1 MTTLIMNRRSFLR
14 VSAITGGGMLIAT
27 CVEPIAAATGVLPGE
42 GALPAAAGSQVNAF
56 IRIAPDGIVTI
67 IAKNPEIGQGV
78 KTSMPMLIAD
88 ELDVDWKSVRLEQAD
103 LDETQYGRQN
113 AGGSTATAINWDPL
127 RRAGAAGRQMLV
139 AAAAQTWNVPAA
151 ECTTSAGTVLHKA
164 TNRSLGYGELATKA
178 AALPAPDLKTV
189 TLKDPKAFTII
200 GTRTR
205 SAYVPEVVTGKP
217 LYTIDFTLPGMLT
230 AVYQK
235 CPVFGGKV
243 AAANLDAVKSL
254 PGVKHAFVIDGQTAD
269 IHGLMPGVAIV
280 AEHFWAAHSA
290 RQKLQVTWDEG
301 PVAQQSTAGY
311 AGRAAEVSAQ
321 PPAVSLYKEG
331 DADVA
336 LRASGVKV
344 VEAAYSY
351 PFLAHVPLEPL
362 SCVAKWSEGKL
373 EMWSPSQT
381 PSAGRALVAKSL
393 GLAETDITVHM
404 LQTGGSF
411 GRRLTNDYMVEAAAI
426 AKQVPG
432 TPVKVQW
439 SREDDT
445 QHDHYRPAGWHFL
458 KAAVDGSG
466 TLVAWKNHYVTLGDG
481 EKFAQAANMRGTEF
495 PGGFVPAMDVGAT
508 LMPSGIPTSWMRAPG
523 TNATAFVMQSFLDEL
538 AHAAGKDPVAFR
550 LALLNTPRQPIQ
562 QDDGFDASR
571 MKGVLELVA
580 QKSGWGK
587 RTLPKGTAM
596 GVAFQFSHRGYFA
609 EVAEV
614 AVDAEKRVRVNK
626 VWVAGDIGSHI
637 VNPSGAENQVQG
649 SVIEGLSHLMSYEVT
664 FDKGR
669 AVQKNLPEF
678 PPVRMRQA
686 PPAIEVHFLKSN
698 NPPTGLGE
706 PALPPILPAVTN
718 AIFAATGTRVRSLPL
733 SKNGFKWA

>member
-14 VSAITGGGMLIAT
+14 VSALAGGGMLIAT
-27 CVEPIAAATGVLPGE
+27 QLEPIVEAAGL
-42 GALPAAAGSQVNAF
+42 GALPADAASQPLLNAF

-67 IAKNPEIGQGV
+67 VAKNPEIGQGV
-78 KTSMPMLIAD
+78 KTSMPMLVAE
-88 ELDVDWKSVRLEQAD
+88 ELDVEWKNVRLEQAD
-103 LDETQYGRQN
+103 LDETKYGRQN

-139 AAAAQTWNVPAA
+139 AAAAQQWGVAA
-151 ECTTSAGTVLHKA
+151 ADCTTSAGKVLHKA
-164 TNRSLGYGELATKA
+164 SGRSIGYGELASAA

-189 TLKDPKAFTII
+189 TLKDPKDYTII
-200 GTRTR
+200 GARTR
-205 SAYVPEVVTGKP
+205 SAYAADVVAGKP
-217 LYTIDFTLPGMLT
+217 LYTIDFTLPGLLT

-243 AAANLDAVKSL
+243 ASANLDAVKAL
-254 PGVKHAFVIDGQTAD
+254 PGVKHAFVVEGQTTD
-269 IHGLMPGVAIV
+269 VHGLMPGVAIV
-280 AEHFWAAHSA
+280 AEHFWAAQSA

-301 PVAQQSTAGY
+301 PVAGQSSAGY
-311 AGRAAEVSAQ
+311 AARASELSSQAA
-321 PPAVSLYKEG
+321 AVPLYKEG
-331 DADVA
+331 DADA
-336 LRASGVKV
+336 AMTAPGTKV

-351 PFLAHVPLEPL
+351 PFLAHVPLEPV
-362 SCVAKWSEGKL
+362 SCVAKWSDGKL

-381 PSAGRALVAKSL
+381 PSGGRALVAKSL
-393 GLAETDITVHM
+393 GIAETDITVHM

-458 KAAVDGSG
+458 KGAVDPSG
-466 TLVAWKNHYVTLGDG
+466 NLVAWKNHYVTFGEGD
-481 EKFAQAANMRGTEF
+481 KFAQAANMRGTEF
-495 PGGFVPAMDVGAT
+495 PGGFVTAMDVGAT
-508 LMPSGIPTSWMRAPG
+508 LMSTGIPTSWMRAPG

-538 AHAAGKDPVAFR
+538 AHAAGQDPVAFR
-550 LALLNTPRQPIQ
+550 LALLNTPRKPIS
-562 QDDGFDASR
+562 QDDGFDAKR
-571 MKGVLELVA
+571 MKAVLELVA
-580 QKSGWGK
+580 EKSGWGK

-614 AVDAEKRVRVNK
+614 SVDADNRVKVNK
-626 VWVAGDIGSHI
+626 VWAAGDVGSHI

-649 SVIEGLSHLMSYEVT
+649 SVIDGLSHLMSYEITV
-664 FDKGR
+664 DKGR
-669 AVQKNLPEF
+669 VAQKNVPEF

-686 PPAIEVHFLKSN
+686 PPAIEVHFVKSDN
-698 NPPTGLGE
+698 APTGLGE
-706 PALPPILPAVTN
+706 PALPPILPAVAN
-718 AIFAATGTRVRSLPL
+718 AIFAATGTRVRTLPL
-733 SKNGFKWA
+733 SKSGFKWA

>member
-1 MTTLIMNRRSFLR
+1 MTTLFMDRRSFLR
-14 VSAITGGGMLIAT
+14 VSALAGGGMLIAT
-27 CVEPIAAATGVLPGE
+27 QVEPILE
-42 GALPAAAGSQVNAF
+42 AAGLGAVDTTTAPVLNAF

-67 IAKNPEIGQGV
+67 VAKNPEIGQGV
-78 KTSMPMLIAD
+78 KTSMPMLVAE
-88 ELDVDWKSVRLEQAD
+88 ELDVAWKDVRLEQAD
-103 LDETQYGRQN
+103 LDETKYGRQN

-139 AAAAQTWNVPAA
+139 AAAADQWNVPAA
-151 ECTTSAGTVLHKA
+151 ECTTSAGTVIHKA
-164 TNRSLGYGELATKA
+164 TKRSLRYGELAAKA
-178 AALPAPDLKTV
+178 ATLPAPDLKTV
-189 TLKDPKAFTII
+189 TLKDPKDYTII

-205 SAYVPEVVTGKP
+205 SAYVGDVVTGKP

-243 AAANLDAVKSL
+243 ATANLDAIKAL
-254 PGVKHAFVIDGQTAD
+254 PGVKHAFVVEGQTAD
-269 IHGLMPGVAIV
+269 VHGLMPGIAIV
-280 AEHFWAAHSA
+280 AEHFWAAQSA
-290 RQKLQVTWDEG
+290 RRQLQVTWTEG
-301 PVAQQSTAGY
+301 PVAAQSSAGY
-311 AGRAAEVSAQ
+311 AARAAELASQ
-321 PPAVSLYKEG
+321 PPAVSLYKEA
-331 DADVA
+331 DADAA
-336 LRASGVKV
+336 LNAPGAKI

-351 PFLAHVPLEPL
+351 PFLAHSPLEPL

-381 PSAGRALVAKSL
+381 PSGGRALVAKTL

-439 SREDDT
+439 AREDDT

-458 KAAVDGSG
+458 KGAVDASG
-466 TLVAWKNHYVTLGDG
+466 NLVAWKNHYVTFGEGD
-481 EKFAQAANMRGTEF
+481 KFAQAANMRGTEF

-508 LMPSGIPTSWMRAPG
+508 LMPTGIPTSWMRAPG

-550 LALLNTPRQPIQ
+550 LALLNTPRKPIS
-562 QDDGFDASR
+562 QDDGFDAAR

-580 QKSGWGK
+580 QKSGWGT

-614 AVDAEKRVRVNK
+614 SVGAENQLKVNK

-637 VNPSGAENQVQG
+637 VNLSGAENQVQG
-649 SVIEGLSHLMSYEVT
+649 SVIDGLSHLMSYEVT
-664 FDKGR
+664 IDKGR
-669 AVQKNLPEF
+669 AVQKNFPEF

-706 PALPPILPAVTN
+706 PALPPILPAVAN
-718 AIFAATGTRVRSLPL
+718 AIFAATGKRIRTLPL
-733 SKNGFKWA
+733 AKSGFKWA